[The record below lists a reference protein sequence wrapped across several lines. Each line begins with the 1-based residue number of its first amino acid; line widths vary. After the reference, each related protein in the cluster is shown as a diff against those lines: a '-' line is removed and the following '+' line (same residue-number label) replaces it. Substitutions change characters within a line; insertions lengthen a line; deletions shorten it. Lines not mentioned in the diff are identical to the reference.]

1 MLHYLLKNKFIKL
14 HKIYKRT
21 NKNNIVLFFIED
33 KKGKLLSVLNFIPP
47 KLKSIVQKLYFL
59 YFIKKSHCSNLNLC
73 YNNYKRNKGDK
84 E

>member
-1 MLHYLLKNKFIKL
+1 ME
-14 HKIYKRT
+14 KIT
-21 NKNNIVLFFIED
+21 NLEIWQ
-33 KKGKLLSVLNFIPP
+33 VLNFIPP

-59 YFIKKSHCSNLNLC
+59 NFIKKSHCSNLNLC

>member
-1 MLHYLLKNKFIKL
+1 MME
-14 HKIYKRT
+14 KIT
-21 NKNNIVLFFIED
+21 NLEI
-33 KKGKLLSVLNFIPP
+33 GPVLNFIPP